1 MPTRLALAFAAV
13 AGFASFTGA
22 QAPRPVAQP
31 PRSAAPPPTPAPA
44 PDTSVAHRLQMLE
57 RQVDSLRDVVRRQ
70 QSAATTAR
78 ATEHADVALDM
89 TARPATASGAAYVKP
104 FVHDVSNRV
113 ALGGWADFEFRQQ
126 LKNNQSVFDQPHLV
140 PYVYARITDQ
150 LRVGAEVE
158 LDHAPSLDG
167 QGNTARGTGDV
178 IVDFATVDYTLARA
192 FSLRGGVILS
202 PLGRF
207 NLQHD
212 APQQDLTARPLLADE
227 VLPGTMGE
235 TGVGAFG
242 SVDMAPTL
250 LTYELYAVNGFTG
263 ALLPASGATELS
275 VSPDMIGTR
284 GAVESSTKNVVG
296 RLAFSPFRGLEVG
309 GSAHWGPYGDGVT
322 ENTEKHDALMWAVD
336 GAFDRGFVVAR
347 GEMVSLK
354 ADLPAAIAAT
364 GASSGRQGYYG
375 ELGFRF
381 GGGWLPPYRT
391 SRFTVVGRWDEV
403 DLATGIT
410 GDLQRRASAGLVWR
424 PLPIAAF
431 KGSYEMNWV
440 VPSGATTMVK
450 APSRLLFSAA
460 TYF

>member
-1 MPTRLALAFAAV
+1 MSTRLAFVALVAA
-13 AGFASFTGA
+13 AGFASIAAA
-22 QAPRPVAQP
+22 QAPRPIATV
-31 PRSAAPPPTPAPA
+31 PAPA
-44 PDTSVAHRLQMLE
+44 QDTSVAHRLQTLE
-57 RQVDSLRDVVRRQ
+57 RQVDSLRDLVRRQ
-70 QSAATTAR
+70 ASASAATAR
-78 ATEHADVALDM
+78 AASRPEVALDM

-126 LKNNQSVFDQPHLV
+126 LTDNESVFDQPHLV

-158 LDHAPSLDG
+158 LDHAPTLDG
-167 QGNTARGTGDV
+167 QGSTTRGTGDV
-178 IVDFATVDYTLARA
+178 VVDFATVDYTFARP

-212 APQQDLTARPLLADE
+212 APQQDLTARPLLTDA
-227 VLPGTMGE
+227 VLPGILGE

-242 SVDMAPTL
+242 SVEMSPTL
-250 LTYELYAVNGFTG
+250 LSYELYAVNGFTG
-263 ALLPASGATELS
+263 ALLPANGATELT
-275 VSPDMIGTR
+275 VSPDMVGTR

-296 RLAFSPFRGLEVG
+296 RLAFSPFRGFELG

-322 ENTEKHDALMWAVD
+322 KSTEKHDALLWAVD

-347 GEMVSLK
+347 AEMASLK
-354 ADLPAAIAAT
+354 ADLPAAVAAT

-391 SRFTVVGRWDEV
+391 SGFTIVGRWDEV

-410 GDLQRRASAGLVWR
+410 GDMERRASAGLVWR
-424 PLPIAAF
+424 PIPIAAF

>member
-1 MPTRLALAFAAV
+1 MPTRLALTALVAV
-13 AGFASFTGA
+13 AGLASVAAA
-22 QAPRPVAQP
+22 QAPRTATPLSP
-31 PRSAAPPPTPAPA
+31 IAPSV
-44 PDTSVAHRLQMLE
+44 DTSVARRLQSLE
-57 RQVDSLRDVVRRQ
+57 RQVDSLRDLVRRE
-70 QSAATTAR
+70 QSAAATA
-78 ATEHADVALDM
+78 AHAAPRPEPALDLS
-89 TARPATASGAAYVKP
+89 ARPATASGAAYAKP

-126 LKNNQSVFDQPHLV
+126 TTDNQSVFDQPHLV

-158 LDHAPSLDG
+158 LDHAPTLDG
-167 QGNTARGTGDV
+167 QGSTTRGTGDV
-178 IVDFATVDYTLARA
+178 VVDFATVDYTFARA
-192 FSLRGGVILS
+192 FSLRGGVVLS

-227 VLPGTMGE
+227 VLPGTLGE

-242 SVDMAPTL
+242 SVEMSPTL
-250 LTYELYAVNGFTG
+250 LTYELYAVNGFTS
-263 ALLPASGATELS
+263 ALLPANGSNELT
-275 VSPDMIGTR
+275 VGPDMVGTR

-296 RLAFSPFRGLEVG
+296 RLAFSPFRGLEFG

-322 ENTEKHDALMWAVD
+322 QNTEKHDALLWAVD
-336 GAFDRGFVVAR
+336 GAWDRGFVVAR
-347 GEMVSLK
+347 AEMASLT
-354 ADLPAAIAAT
+354 ADLPAAVAAT

-391 SRFTVVGRWDEV
+391 SRFTVVGRWDDV

-410 GDLQRRASAGLVWR
+410 GDEQRRASAGLVWR

-440 VPSGATTMVK
+440 VPAGATAMLK
-450 APSRLLFSAA
+450 APSRILFSAA